1 MAARRCRPLGWMKP
15 GSSSFPGTGKRIT
28 PTDHKACT
36 WKAIAQLLVALIVV
50 VGALAVAAIDGVRL
64 HLA

>member
-1 MAARRCRPLGWMKP
+1 MKP
-15 GSSSFPGTGKRIT
+15 GSSSFPGTGEPIT